1 MTKELKKLNPTQ
13 HSIMRYLS
21 RKYEEIIPTDNAF
34 KIWREKNFEK
44 YEKGLNELIE
54 LSTKCDL
61 VFVEKYNRDNEEREY
76 RIHQESMSILV
87 CTKDRILTY
96 YPANFGEE
104 MATINKD
111 IFFLFVEQRRELLSN
126 KEEIESRNE
135 EVLEWQQNQINNI
148 NELLNLKR
156 EEIKTLEAEKESIK
170 KKIDVH
176 FGEVTEIETKIKII
190 ERKIVHPRNAFSTHF
205 KESED

>member
-54 LSTKCDL
+54 LSTNCEIA
-61 VFVEKYNRDNEEREY
+61 FTGKYNNENEEREY
-76 RIHQESMSILV
+76 RIHKDSMSILV

-104 MATINKD
+104 MTAINKD
-111 IFFLFVEQRRELLSN
+111 IFLLFIEQRNNLLSD
-126 KEEIESRNE
+126 KEEVESRNE
-135 EVLEWQQNQINNI
+135 EISEWYQNQINNI

-176 FGEVTEIETKIKII
+176 HGEVTEIETKIKII
-190 ERKIVHPRNAFSTHF
+190 ERKIVCPRNAFDLNF
-205 KESED
+205 KEA